1 MNLHIRILLAYVDPG
16 TGSLILQMIIAGVVG
31 VAAFFRNSIFGIF
44 KRRKPP
50 AKTTE
55 IFPPSPSDASDV
67 N

>member
-1 MNLHIRILLAYVDPG
+1 MNLHTQLFLAYVDPG
-16 TGSLILQMIIAGVVG
+16 TGSLILQMIIAGIVG

-50 AKTTE
+50 AKNPE
-55 IFPPSPSDASDV
+55 VFPPSPSDASDV